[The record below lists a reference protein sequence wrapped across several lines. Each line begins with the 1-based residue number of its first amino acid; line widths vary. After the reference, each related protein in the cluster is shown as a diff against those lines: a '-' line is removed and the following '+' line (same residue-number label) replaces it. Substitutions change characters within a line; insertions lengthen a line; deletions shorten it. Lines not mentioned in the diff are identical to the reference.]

1 METLESLAQA
11 LKTTG
16 EIQSIVRTMK
26 TLSSV
31 SIRQYER
38 AEAAMAEYES
48 TIELG
53 LVATLHERR
62 SRGLSLLNTKDASA
76 THSAFIIVGSD
87 RGLCGRYNESIAN
100 FAIRQLNGS
109 NDVVGVMGARVAA
122 RLEAA
127 GYHSDTVFSL
137 PASVIGLTDLVQ
149 SVIIEIDR
157 WMQMRHVDF
166 VWLLHNHR
174 AGRSTSVPIARQ
186 LLPLPDEYLLRLS
199 ESKWPGRSI
208 PYSRMSPDE
217 VLSWLVQQRLFVVLY
232 RSLAEALASEH
243 ATRLAAMQSAERN
256 IGERQE
262 SLSSSF
268 RRERQESI
276 TRELLDVVAG
286 FEANRAI
293 DIGSEE

>member
-1 METLESLAQA
+1 M
-11 LKTTG
+11 
-16 EIQSIVRTMK
+16 
-26 TLSSV
+26 
-31 SIRQYER
+31 
-38 AEAAMAEYES
+38 
-48 TIELG
+48 
-53 LVATLHERR
+53 ATLHERR
-62 SRGLSLLNTKDASA
+62 SRGLSLPSTKGTTA
-76 THSAFIIVGSD
+76 THNAFIIIGSD
-87 RGLCGRYNESIAN
+87 RGLCGRYNESIAS
-100 FAIRQLNGS
+100 FAMHRLNGS
-109 NDVVGVMGARVAA
+109 NDMVGVMGARVAA

-127 GYHSDTVFSL
+127 GYPSDTVFSL
-137 PASVIGLTDLVQ
+137 PASAAGLTDLVQ

-174 AGRSTSVPIARQ
+174 AGRSTSVPIARP
-186 LLPLPDEYLLRLS
+186 LLPLPDHYLLRLS

-208 PYSRMSPDE
+208 PCSRMSPNE
-217 VLSWLVQQRLFVVLY
+217 MLSWLVQQRLFVVIY

-256 IGERQE
+256 IAERQE

-293 DIGSEE
+293 DVGPEN